1 MLYFKNPPGRL
12 LRRQWT
18 YNVKAFPD
26 FQVWRRYLQGEHI
39 LLNVNE
45 MLEIPSNKVG
55 FIRTN
60 TKFCYP
66 SDNSIIRVDKHEIG
80 NRRMGN
86 SIIIKDNLVFGVREK
101 MEHFKEK
108 GGEEE
113 IFLNRESW
121 AATDRRCE
129 FWMDFENG
137 TKLLI
142 EM

>member
-1 MLYFKNPPGRL
+1 
-12 LRRQWT
+12 
-18 YNVKAFPD
+18 
-26 FQVWRRYLQGEHI
+26 
-39 LLNVNE
+39 
-45 MLEIPSNKVG
+45 MLEIPSNKIG

-80 NRRMGN
+80 NRRMGS
-86 SIIIKDNLVFGVREK
+86 SIIIKDNLVFGVRERL
-101 MEHFKEK
+101 EQFNEK

-121 AATDRRCE
+121 ATTDRRCE